1 MATASTSGQS
11 PFGLGRRRRSPGLL
25 DQIGRF
31 FGGDKRRKGKGS
43 FRAHLSASPQRPL
56 HASTRRRGDDNAVVH
71 FFKSIVSTWHHL
83 NSSSP
88 QLLAVERDWGDRRSS
103 PARFYE
109 VAKSPQKGRR
119 GDGQGTL
126 SKIFKLGGRRSRSPS
141 KR

>member
-11 PFGLGRRRRSPGLL
+11 PFGLGRRKRHPGIL

-56 HASTRRRGDDNAVVH
+56 HSSARRRGHDNAVVH
-71 FFKSIVSTWHHL
+71 FFKSIVSPPRPKSRWRGL
-83 NSSSP
+83 SAK
-88 QLLAVERDWGDRRSS
+88 LGWGDRRSS

-109 VAKSPQKGRR
+109 VAKSPLKGRR
-119 GDGQGTL
+119 GADGQGTF
-126 SKIFKLGGRRSRSPS
+126 SKLFKLGGRRSRSPS